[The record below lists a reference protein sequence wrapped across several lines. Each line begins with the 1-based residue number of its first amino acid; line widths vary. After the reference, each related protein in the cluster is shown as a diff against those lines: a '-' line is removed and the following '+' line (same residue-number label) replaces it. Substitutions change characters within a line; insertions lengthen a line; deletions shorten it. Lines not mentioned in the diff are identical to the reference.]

1 MKTPTP
7 TPLPVSPVYH
17 NNWQFDPAYIDAR
30 MREARR
36 LRSETVRQIL
46 ADGWQALDRFAGR
59 LVRSLTTSSQQPELR
74 L

>member
-7 TPLPVSPVYH
+7 TPTLASPSYRNDVYL
-17 NNWQFDPAYIDAR
+17 DSAYIDAR
-30 MREARR
+30 LRDARR
-36 LRSETVRQIL
+36 LRSEALRQMM

>member
-7 TPLPVSPVYH
+7 TPTPASPEYH
-17 NNWQFDPAYIDAR
+17 NNWQFDSAYIDAR

-36 LRSETVRQIL
+36 LRSEALGRML
-46 ADGWQALDRFAGR
+46 ADGWHALDRFAGR
-59 LVRSLTTSSQQPELR
+59 LARSLTTNSQQPELR